1 MDSECSTNEAH
12 PPPANREQGE
22 ERSVPGF
29 TYGDRPS
36 GLLTRELR
44 LPRLELPPVPT
55 LSRARN
61 HATQRD
67 VAPPPTFARR
77 PVQPIRP
84 AAPTPLA
91 HQPADADTASVAS
104 VDQRSAPIEVMP
116 AQPEP
121 VAAISVPVSPMPQPA
136 PSVAHIHAQSQQT
149 ARSLAEALRLLYCA
163 LGLKAAI
170 VVAEL
175 YGAAQSGSLA
185 MLTDAIHLSIDVFA
199 IGTAIYAASVAM
211 RPGNLHAPGTS
222 PVEITAVR
230 INGIVLMIAGSEIVL
245 EAFERL
251 GEPPELAGMGLAIGI
266 AIIRLVVSY
275 VTASMLA
282 RRAKTNL
289 NLKAVHMHARADMM
303 SSAALII
310 SAIVVSSTGITAV
323 DSLLSIAVAY
333 IILRNGWNLLAHSA
347 DMAARLCPTCSA
359 QHEPQTRTP

>member
-1 MDSECSTNEAH
+1 
-12 PPPANREQGE
+12 
-22 ERSVPGF
+22 
-29 TYGDRPS
+29 
-36 GLLTRELR
+36 
-44 LPRLELPPVPT
+44 
-55 LSRARN
+55 
-61 HATQRD
+61 
-67 VAPPPTFARR
+67 
-77 PVQPIRP
+77 VQP
-84 AAPTPLA
+84 ATHA
-91 HQPADADTASVAS
+91 
-104 VDQRSAPIEVMP
+104 
-116 AQPEP
+116 
-121 VAAISVPVSPMPQPA
+121 
-136 PSVAHIHAQSQQT
+136 HAQSQQT

-211 RPGNLHAPGTS
+211 RPGNVHAPGTS

-251 GEPPELAGMGLAIGI
+251 GEPPELAGMGLAIAI

-289 NLKAVHMHARADMM
+289 NLKAVHMHAKADMM
-303 SSAALII
+303 SSGALII
-310 SAIVVSSTGITAV
+310 SAIVVSSTGMTAV

-333 IILRNGWNLLAHSA
+333 VILRNGWNLLAHSA
-347 DMAARLCPTCSA
+347 EMAARLCPTCSA
-359 QHEPQTRTP
+359 QHEPQVEAR